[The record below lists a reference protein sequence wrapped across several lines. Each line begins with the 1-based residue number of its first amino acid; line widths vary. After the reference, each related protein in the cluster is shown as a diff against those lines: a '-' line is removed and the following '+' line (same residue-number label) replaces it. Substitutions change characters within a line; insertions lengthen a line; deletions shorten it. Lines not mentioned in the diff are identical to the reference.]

1 MRVWD
6 IMNKDVIYVGEYT
19 TLREL
24 LMKFSDFHTFPVVPV
39 VDDDMKLVG
48 IVRLQNLIDVFLPYD
63 RELLKL
69 SPFIDE
75 FWDEN
80 IFKVEIEPE
89 LGILVVMADIMD
101 RDFIVIKSEEK
112 IEKAY
117 EQLKAH
123 KRDQMPV
130 VDDEGK
136 LCGIIGLFDIVRYV
150 FKQKGLY

>member
-1 MRVWD
+1 MLVKD
-6 IMNKDVIYVGEYT
+6 IMNKDVIWVGLYT

-24 LMKFSDFHTFPVVPV
+24 LTKFDSFHTFPIVPV
-39 VDDDMKLVG
+39 VDEEMKLIG

-89 LGILVVMADIMD
+89 LGILVVMSDIMD
-101 RDFIVIKSEEK
+101 RDFVVIKSEEK
-112 IEKAY
+112 IERAY

-123 KRDQMPV
+123 KKDQMPV
-130 VDDEGK
+130 VNEEGK

-150 FKQKGLY
+150 FKEKGLY

>member
-1 MRVWD
+1 MRVCD
-6 IMNKDVIYVGEYT
+6 IMNKDVIYVKEFT
-19 TLREL
+19 TLKEL
-24 LMKFSDFHTFPVVPV
+24 LTMFDHFHTFPLVPV
-39 VDDDMKLVG
+39 VDDNMKLVG
-48 IVRLQNLIDVFLPYD
+48 LVRLQNLIDVFLPYD
-63 RELLKL
+63 RELLRM

-80 IFKVEIEPE
+80 IFKVKIEPE

-101 RDFIVIKSEEK
+101 RDFIVIKSDEK

-123 KRDQMPV
+123 KRNQMPV

-150 FKQKGLY
+150 FKQKGIY